1 MIITASAPG
10 KLMLFG
16 EHAVIHQHPCLVT
29 AVDLR
34 VYVSIEKID
43 APMIFIETPKLIEY
57 GKSFSLH
64 LNELFNDQSLHPQT
78 KFIVAS
84 IRKVFSRYNLHQ
96 GLRIQTSGPTNSF
109 GLGSSSAVTVAS
121 VYALINLFDIDIDE
135 QGIFDLA
142 YSAVLEVQ
150 AVGSGFDVASATY
163 GGTLF
168 YTPTKKVEILNLDH
182 LPLVIA
188 YTGAKVSTIK
198 LVQEVERSKD
208 QFPEIFDLVFKSIGK
223 IVTSAR
229 IAILQNNW
237 QTAGKLANINQG
249 LLESLGVS
257 TPNLQKP
264 IMAARQSGSFGAKL
278 SGAGGGDCMF
288 AIVAEETRSSVETAI
303 KRSGAQ
309 VLHLDTNTEGVRLE
323 IEQAST

>member
-1 MIITASAPG
+1 MKVTASAPG

-16 EHAVIHQHPCLVT
+16 EHAVIHQYPCLVT

-34 VYVSIEKID
+34 VYVSIEKIEP
-43 APMIFIETPKLIEY
+43 PMIVIETPKLNKQ
-57 GKSFSLH
+57 GQSFSLP
-64 LNELFNDQSLHPQT
+64 LKELFNDQTLHPQT

-84 IRKVFSRYNLHQ
+84 IRKVFSRYNLLQ
-96 GLRIQTSGPTNSF
+96 GLKIQTSGPINSY
-109 GLGSSSAVTVAS
+109 GLGSSSAVTVACI
-121 VYALINLFDIDIDE
+121 YALATLFEIDINE
-135 QGIFDLA
+135 QDIFDLA

-163 GGTLF
+163 GGTL
-168 YTPTKKVEILNLDH
+168 YYLPTKKVEILHLEN

-188 YTGAKVSTIK
+188 YSGSKVSTTN
-198 LVQEVERSKD
+198 LVQEVEQLRC
-208 QFPEIFDLVFKSIGK
+208 QFPEILDLVFKSIGE
-223 IVTSAR
+223 IATSAR
-229 IAILQNNW
+229 IAMLQNNW

-264 IMAARQSGSFGAKL
+264 IMAARRSGSFGAKL

-288 AIVAEETRSSVETAI
+288 AIVSEKTRSTVEAAI
-303 KRSGAQ
+303 EQSGAQ

-323 IEQAST
+323 LAHA

>member
-1 MIITASAPG
+1 MKVTASAPG

-34 VYVSIEKID
+34 VYVSIEKIE
-43 APMIFIETPKLIEY
+43 ASMIYIETPKLSEQ
-57 GKSFSLH
+57 GQSFSLP
-64 LNELFNDQSLHPQT
+64 LNELFNDQYLHPQT

-84 IRKVFSRYNLHQ
+84 IRKIFSRYNLLQ
-96 GLRIQTSGPTNSF
+96 GLKIQTSGPINSF

-121 VYALINLFDIDIDE
+121 VYGLTNLFNIDITE
-135 QGIFDLA
+135 QEIFDLA

-168 YTPTKKVEILNLDH
+168 YTPTQKVEVLHLEH

-188 YTGAKVSTIK
+188 YSGAKVSTTN
-198 LVQEVERSKD
+198 LVQEVEQLRN
-208 QFPEIFDLVFKSIGK
+208 QFPEIIDLVFKSIGR
-223 IVTSAR
+223 IATSAR
-229 IAILQNNW
+229 AAMLQNNW
-237 QTAGKLANINQG
+237 QITGKLANINQG

-264 IMAARQSGSFGAKL
+264 ILAARHSGSDGAKL

-288 AIVAEETRSSVETAI
+288 AIVSEETRSTVEAAI
-303 KRSGAQ
+303 EQSGAQ

-323 IEQAST
+323 LDYE

>member
-1 MIITASAPG
+1 MKVTASAPG

-34 VYVSIEKID
+34 VYVSIEKIE
-43 APMIFIETPKLIEY
+43 ASMIYIETPKLSEQ
-57 GKSFSLH
+57 GQSFSLP
-64 LNELFNDQSLHPQT
+64 LNELFNDQYLHPQT

-84 IRKVFSRYNLHQ
+84 IRKIFSKYNLLQ
-96 GLRIQTSGPTNSF
+96 GLKILTSGPINSF

-121 VYALINLFDIDIDE
+121 VYGLTNLFNIDITE
-135 QGIFDLA
+135 QEIFDLA

-168 YTPTKKVEILNLDH
+168 YTPTQKVEVLHLEH

-188 YTGAKVSTIK
+188 YSGAKVSTTN
-198 LVQEVERSKD
+198 LVQEVEQLRN
-208 QFPEIFDLVFKSIGK
+208 QFPEIIDLVFKSIGR
-223 IVTSAR
+223 IATSAR
-229 IAILQNNW
+229 AAMLQNNW
-237 QTAGKLANINQG
+237 QITGKLANINQG

-264 IMAARQSGSFGAKL
+264 ILAARHSGSDGAKL

-288 AIVAEETRSSVETAI
+288 AIVSEETRSTVEAAI
-303 KRSGAQ
+303 EQSGAQ

-323 IEQAST
+323 LDYE